1 MTTEQLLAAK
11 DAGTVVFVPYDSG
24 FQSASAVV
32 LEAGEIHSK
41 LMINGRITRFSNYAI
56 QEAP

>member
-32 LEAGEIHSK
+32 LEVGEIHSTLK
-41 LMINGRITRFSNYAI
+41 ISGRIRRCSNYVI